1 MSRLAKAIPALDTC
15 LYGALAGY
23 VLWFGMYPLDV
34 IKSKIQ
40 TDAFPS
46 QPAARKYNGIVD
58 VVRKTMATQGAGGFF
73 KGFLPTIIRS
83 PFANGAT
90 FMAYELTMRMIS

>member
-1 MSRLAKAIPALDTC
+1 MQAIPALDTC

-46 QPAARKYNGIVD
+46 QANSRKYHGVAD
-58 VVRKTMATQGAGGFF
+58 VVRKTLRAQGVGGFF